1 MFSGTSKFTFT
12 PWFSRNMYAI
22 IKKKYHN
29 ETQTA
34 PCSGIG
40 RSEKEGF
47 NMIKGLSHI
56 AVRASDILAS
66 VRFYTEILGL
76 QEAFRMYNE
85 DGQLSTVYVYIAP
98 SQYLELFANGTVPAA
113 TGKNVIG
120 LCHICLETE
129 DIEKAYEAVR
139 AKGGPLDSELRLGKS
154 KCRMFWT
161 HDPDG
166 NALEIMELTP
176 ESLQAQ
182 ANARLGKQGKQ
193 PEG

>member
-1 MFSGTSKFTFT
+1 MPKHR
-12 PWFSRNMYAI
+12 PRLAQVQ
-22 IKKKYHN
+22 N
-29 ETQTA
+29 EQ
-34 PCSGIG
+34 
-40 RSEKEGF
+40 EKEGF
-47 NMIKGLSHI
+47 SMIKGLSHI

-76 QEAFRMYNE
+76 QEAFRMHNE

-113 TGKNVIG
+113 TGSDVIG

-129 DIEKAYEAVR
+129 DIEKAYEAVK